1 MMKLWIDVIGGES
14 DEERVVATGGFDEI
28 EKALDEF
35 ESEVDGD
42 PDKYWEL
49 ETDDKDIVFNTVDE
63 YYNIVKN
70 RI

>member
-1 MMKLWIDVIGGES
+1 MKLWIDVIGGES